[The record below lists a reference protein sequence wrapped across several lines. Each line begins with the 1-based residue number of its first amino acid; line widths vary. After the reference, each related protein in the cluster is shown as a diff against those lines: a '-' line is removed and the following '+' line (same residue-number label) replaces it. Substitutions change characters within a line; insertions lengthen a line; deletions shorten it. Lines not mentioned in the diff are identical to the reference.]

1 MQEGRSTD
9 PDLSDFDA
17 HTLLSCY
24 PSPLSPKGAKK
35 SLMELLKVQDT
46 SKRRGTNKN
55 KQTKK
60 RKMKKKGE
68 RIQRIREC
76 E

>member
-24 PSPLSPKGAKK
+24 PSPLSPRGAKK

-46 SKRRGTNKN
+46 GKRRGTKQ
-55 KQTKK
+55 KQTN
-60 RKMKKKGE
+60 KKKEDEKE
-68 RIQRIREC
+68 RREDTENQRM
-76 E
+76 

>member
-17 HTLLSCY
+17 LTLLSCY
-24 PSPLSPKGAKK
+24 PSPLSPRGAKK

-46 SKRRGTNKN
+46 SKRRGTKQ

-60 RKMKKKGE
+60 GR
-68 RIQRIREC
+68 
-76 E
+76 